1 MVETLALARYSPYFK
16 SSYVNDQG
24 SIRWYPSKPAHSFYL
39 KHIYQISEEYNQ
51 RNLSVNL
58 CKLIFG
64 FNILE
69 N

>member
-1 MVETLALARYSPYFK
+1 MLALSRYSPYFK

-24 SIRWYPSKPAHSFYL
+24 QIRWYPSKPADSFYL
-39 KHIYQISEEYNQ
+39 KPIYQISEEFN
-51 RNLSVNL
+51 RKLSVNL
-58 CKLIFG
+58 CKLIIFG